1 MGMYSLKS
9 YRLTEDEYNYLL
21 PVLRDKLLY
30 KGEIDRHYFCG
41 DSDELFDMLS
51 RLKGLYGYFDTY
63 NGTIDYKCAKT
74 GSLEPF
80 RTEVNKLT

>member
-1 MGMYSLKS
+1 MSMYSLNS
-9 YRLTEDEYNYLL
+9 YRLTKDEYNYLL

-30 KGEIDRHYFCG
+30 KAEIDKYYFCG
-41 DSDELFDMLS
+41 DSDKLFDMLS

-63 NGTIDYKCAKT
+63 NGIIDYKCATT

-80 RTEVNKLT
+80 RNEVNILT